1 MVNIEYRKLIKFGG
15 SSFIISI
22 PNLWLKKNNLKKG
35 DVIYVEED
43 GGSRLILAPTNTV
56 KREEKKVVIDTN
68 NKSEHRVKEEVY
80 RVYTDGADVIK
91 LMGGN
96 INKINEGIRKILNN
110 LMAME
115 VIEQTNNTL
124 IATNFLNIED
134 IKVRSV
140 IRRVD
145 IILRSMFVDS
155 IESKKFEGVVNRDV
169 DVNRLCY
176 MLLRILKMGISDPG
190 VSRKIGVDGIELLH
204 VWFMILNM
212 ERIGDEVKRISRF
225 LNRVKLD
232 NKQKKELKKI
242 YSDIEL
248 AYLDVMKSYYKD
260 NKELAFDV
268 SSRKDD
274 LYERCNKFF
283 EKNNVSV
290 IGGMIEKMKG
300 LTSWIG
306 SIASV
311 SYG

>member
-1 MVNIEYRKLIKFGG
+1 VVNIEYRKLIKFGG

-145 IILRSMFVDS
+145 IILRSMF
-155 IESKKFEGVVNRDV
+155 
-169 DVNRLCY
+169 
-176 MLLRILKMGISDPG
+176 
-190 VSRKIGVDGIELLH
+190 
-204 VWFMILNM
+204 
-212 ERIGDEVKRISRF
+212 
-225 LNRVKLD
+225 
-232 NKQKKELKKI
+232 
-242 YSDIEL
+242 
-248 AYLDVMKSYYKD
+248 
-260 NKELAFDV
+260 
-268 SSRKDD
+268 
-274 LYERCNKFF
+274 
-283 EKNNVSV
+283 
-290 IGGMIEKMKG
+290 
-300 LTSWIG
+300 
-306 SIASV
+306 
-311 SYG
+311 